1 MLSTADPLD
10 ALYRDVVLEHYRKP
24 RNRKPLNHPS
34 ASALVQNPLCGDQV
48 RVEIRLERARL
59 SEVSVRARG
68 CSITVAAGSVMTE
81 LVRGCDAQEV
91 RGLMTALQ
99 QIVYGEPAP
108 SALDERLRA
117 FARVAQL
124 PARERCALLPWE
136 GLVQALESD
145 SSAA

>member
-48 RVEIRLERARL
+48 RVEIRLERDRL

-81 LVRGCDAQEV
+81 LVRGCA
-91 RGLMTALQ
+91 
-99 QIVYGEPAP
+99 
-108 SALDERLRA
+108 
-117 FARVAQL
+117 
-124 PARERCALLPWE
+124 
-136 GLVQALESD
+136 
-145 SSAA
+145 

>member
-10 ALYRDVVLEHYRKP
+10 VLYRDVVLEHFRKP
-24 RNRKPLNHPS
+24 RNRKPLDQPS

-48 RVEIRLERARL
+48 RVEIRLERDRL

-81 LVRGCDAQEV
+81 LVRGCRAQEV

-99 QIVYGEPAP
+99 QIVHGEPAP
-108 SALDERLRA
+108 SVCDDRLRA

-136 GLVQALESD
+136 GLAQALESD
-145 SSAA
+145 SSSS

>member
-1 MLSTADPLD
+1 MFSTTDPLN
-10 ALYRDVVLEHYRKP
+10 ALYRDVVFEHYRRP
-24 RNRKPLNHPS
+24 RNRKPLDRPS

-48 RVEIRLERARL
+48 RVEVRRDGERL
-59 SEVSVRARG
+59 SEVSARARG

-81 LVRGCDAQEV
+81 LVRGCSAQEV
-91 RGLMTALQ
+91 RGLTTALQ

-136 GLVQALESD
+136 GLAQALESD
-145 SSAA
+145 SSSA

>member
-24 RNRKPLNHPS
+24 RNRKPLDRPS

-48 RVEIRLERARL
+48 RVEIRTDGERL

-81 LVRGCDAQEV
+81 LVWGRSAQEV
-91 RGLMTALQ
+91 RELKTVLARIVSGETA
-99 QIVYGEPAP
+99 PA
-108 SALDERLRA
+108 ALDDRLRA
-117 FARVAQL
+117 FACVAQL

-136 GLVQALESD
+136 GLVEALELDSD
-145 SSAA
+145 AS